1 MIPIRFMVLP
11 PLHLLLRPSFVMK
24 GASTARLVLAPKSSE
39 IWLVCSSSH
48 ANSRQGM
55 KDSEYIQEPQHNSDH
70 DNAVEN
76 GLDTSGHGDK
86 TIHQPKEK
94 ANDDQSQ

>member
-1 MIPIRFMVLP
+1 
-11 PLHLLLRPSFVMK
+11 
-24 GASTARLVLAPKSSE
+24 
-39 IWLVCSSSH
+39 
-48 ANSRQGM
+48 M